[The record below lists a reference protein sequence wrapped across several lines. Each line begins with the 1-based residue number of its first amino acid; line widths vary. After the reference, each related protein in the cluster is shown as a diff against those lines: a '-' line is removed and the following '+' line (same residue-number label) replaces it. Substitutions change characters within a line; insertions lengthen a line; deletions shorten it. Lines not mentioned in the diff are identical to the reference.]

1 MKLLSHLVLVIA
13 LTATSAA
20 AQTKV
25 TPPKNKYTPQ
35 QDVQIGREAAAEVR
49 KEYPIINDDQVESYL
64 ERLGDRLVEAAP
76 RELNN
81 PAFQYSFTPVNL
93 KDINA
98 FALPGGPMFVN
109 RGMIEA
115 ASTEA
120 EVAGVMAHELAHVL
134 LRHGT
139 ANATK
144 AQGFQI
150 GAIAGAIAGAVVGG
164 GWGELISQG
173 SQFGLGTWLMKYSR
187 DYEKQADL
195 VGAQIMAR
203 AGYDPRELAKMFETI
218 AKQGGNGG
226 PQWLSSHPNPGNRT
240 QYINAEAAQLRVG
253 PRPGDSGFAQTKSRL
268 GQMGTARTMADIER
282 NGGMGGGG
290 GSSTGSV
297 GRIGEAVPAPSR
309 QYRTVQG
316 GQLFTVSVPS
326 NWQAVTSNNSIKY
339 VPQNAYGEYNGQTTL
354 THGVE
359 LGVARASSRNL
370 DQATQTLIDG
380 FVRGNDGMRVAAS
393 QEVFQLSG
401 RQAIVTPLE
410 GRSAVGGVERVEVHT
425 TLLNNGD
432 LFYLLTVVPDREVN
446 AYGTAFD
453 RVVRSV
459 RLNDR

>member
-1 MKLLSHLVLVIA
+1 MKLLSHLVLVIT
-13 LTATSAA
+13 LTATSVA
-20 AQTKV
+20 AQTRV
-25 TPPKNKYTPQ
+25 TPPKNKYTPE
-35 QDVQIGREAAAEVR
+35 QDVQIGREAAQEVR
-49 KEYPIINDDQVESYL
+49 QQYPLIKDDQIQSYL

-81 PAFQYSFTPVNL
+81 PAYEYSFTPVNL

-115 ASTEA
+115 ANSEG

-144 AQGFQI
+144 AQGAQI
-150 GAIAGAIAGAVVGG
+150 GAIAGAIAGAIVGG
-164 GWGELISQG
+164 GWGNVIAQG

-187 DYEKQADL
+187 EYEKQADI

-203 AGYDPRELAKMFETI
+203 AGYDPRDLAHMFDTI
-218 AKQGGNGG
+218 QKQGGNGG
-226 PQWLSSHPNPGNRT
+226 PEWLSDHPNPGNRE
-240 QYINAEAAQLRVG
+240 QYINQEAAQLRIG
-253 PRPGDSGFAQTKSRL
+253 PRPSEQGFQQVKSRL
-268 GQMGTARTMADIER
+268 SQLGPARTMAEVERGGSSGR
-282 NGGMGGGG
+282 NGG
-290 GSSTGSV
+290 GSV
-297 GRIGEAVPAPSR
+297 GRIGDSVPAPSR

-339 VPQNAYGEYNGQTTL
+339 VPMNAYGEYNGEATL

-359 LGVARASSRNL
+359 LGVARASSRSL
-370 DQATQTLIDG
+370 EQATQTLIDG
-380 FVRGNDGMRVAAS
+380 FVRGNSGMRIAGR
-393 QEVFQLSG
+393 EETFQLSG
-401 RQAIVTPLE
+401 RQAMVTPLE
-410 GRSAVGGVERVEVHT
+410 GRSATGGAERVDVHT
-425 TLLNNGD
+425 TLLSSGD
-432 LFYLLTVVPDREVN
+432 LFYVLTVAPERELQD
-446 AYGTAFD
+446 YGAAFD

-459 RLNDR
+459 RLKDRE